1 MKDAQA
7 MARETATDTSNE
19 DFARNLKILC
29 SAHRS
34 VADICRRT
42 GINRQQ
48 FGRYL
53 NGTYRP
59 SRYNLMRIC
68 EVLGVKEADLFLPE
82 HEFEEF
88 IDIHFARLKKGVGS
102 GWLAEDLEQRLPT
115 MNQNLWKYLGWYA
128 SYSYSFGWPNMVIRS
143 LVSLHRH
150 RGRVFSK
157 TIDRVKD
164 PISRRKFVYKTEGL
178 VTTSAGKIFVAE
190 QDMLDRD
197 GFYLRVLEPTPRRH
211 VRLLSGIMT
220 GTAHRRT
227 RDVTSVRLAM
237 QHLGPTIDVRYQLSK
252 CGVFKPDIQNIQP
265 QILEMIDNTIE
276 DGETVLHPKSH
287 MPDGRF

>member
-1 MKDAQA
+1 MPL
-7 MARETATDTSNE
+7 ETNNE
-19 DFARNLKILC
+19 SFARNLKVLC

-68 EVLGVKEADLFLPE
+68 EVLGVKEADLMLPE
-82 HEFEEF
+82 HEFESF
-88 IDIHFARLKKGVGS
+88 VDVHFPRLKKGVGT
-102 GWLAEDLEQRLPT
+102 GWLAENLEQRLPT
-115 MNQNLWKYLGWYA
+115 MDQNLWKYLGWYA
-128 SYSYSFGWPNMVIRS
+128 SFSYSFGWPNMVIRS

-164 PISRRKFVYKTEGL
+164 PASRRRFVYKNEGL
-178 VTTSAGKIFVAE
+178 VTVSAGKILITE
-190 QDMLDRD
+190 QDMLERD
-197 GFYLRVLEPTPRRH
+197 GLYLRMLEPTPRSH
-211 VRLLSGIMT
+211 VGVLSGILT
-220 GTAHRRT
+220 GTSHRTQREIS
-227 RDVTSVRLAM
+227 SVRVAM
-237 QHLGPTIDVRYQLSK
+237 QYLGPTIDLRYQLSK
-252 CGVFKPDIQNIQP
+252 CGIFKPDFQTVQP
-265 QILEMIDNTIE
+265 HILELIDNTIE
-276 DGETVLHPKSH
+276 DGQTVLHPK
-287 MPDGRF
+287 RF